1 MTGPT
6 TDKPYIREAEGGV
19 HITLASPVSING
31 TTVNEL
37 WMREPTAGD
46 MKRSFA
52 LPGNEGEREL
62 RIFSNLLEVA
72 PEALETFSLRNYKR
86 LQEAFLIFIE

>member
-1 MTGPT
+1 MAGPT

-19 HITLASPVSING
+19 RITLASPVSING

-52 LPGNEGEREL
+52 L
-62 RIFSNLLEVA
+62 
-72 PEALETFSLRNYKR
+72 
-86 LQEAFLIFIE
+86 

>member
-1 MTGPT
+1 MDAR
-6 TDKPYIREAEGGV
+6 TDRRGYETP
-19 HITLASPVSING
+19 
-31 TTVNEL
+31 
-37 WMREPTAGD
+37 
-46 MKRSFA
+46 FA

-62 RIFSNLLEVA
+62 RIFSNLLEVS